1 MRGQERTKTKTKT
14 TTKESVRGQERTKT
28 KTKTKESVRGQE
40 GRNSGRSLAG
50 SKVSAENSHR
60 ARASTSDVGY
70 NPIPVKGVL
79 AKKGKF
85 SKRNTG
91 KLTWALSHN
100 NVIFVASA
108 TKGAHCET

>member
-50 SKVSAENSHR
+50 SKVSAELSSSPSEHL
-60 ARASTSDVGY
+60 GY
-70 NPIPVKGVL
+70 NPGGQ
-79 AKKGKF
+79 KGK
-85 SKRNTG
+85 
-91 KLTWALSHN
+91 
-100 NVIFVASA
+100 I
-108 TKGAHCET
+108 